1 MNLSITAFGVILT
14 AIFGAGGVSV
24 AALQAAVGRGG
35 RRADIAAKLVD
46 TSEKLLDRFDRELA
60 DVEEQCKSC
69 HTRLTAA
76 EARVT
81 EVEKRERTLETA
93 LRTIVRVLDDK
104 DPTQI
109 ESAIDVAR
117 RLI

>member
-46 TSEKLLDRFDRELA
+46 TSEKLLVRFDRELA
-60 DVEEQCKSC
+60 EVEQQCQSC
-69 HTRLTAA
+69 QTRLVAA

-81 EVEKRERTLETA
+81 EVEKRERTVEAA
-93 LRTIVRVLDDK
+93 LRTIVRVLDDN
-104 DPTQI
+104 DPTKI
-109 ESAIDVAR
+109 ESAISAAR
-117 RLI
+117 LLI